1 MLFNPGVAPLLCAAE
16 MENRRCL
23 LDYQRHVYEQ
33 QQQQQ
38 QRLLDHLL
46 QLDLQKRFA
55 VYSALVQQ
63 RDAAAAKAPSV
74 PLVDVSAYHY
84 QLSPAVALA
93 NDRGKAGSDG
103 ALKRPLNVVVDNRQ
117 TYHSAGAVVHVPA
130 LGGATSCSRPAAG
143 GSKPCIARSP
153 AHETAVLQ
161 RRRIDDVA
169 RSPPPVDVPW
179 WSVTQ
184 SSSSPPF
191 CPAAGFLRQRV
202 DESADG
208 RRARAA
214 VMLGFPATLKA
225 AGAGGLVL
233 GARRCKR
240 CRCPN
245 CVNPSAASLSAAGRR
260 QHVCHVPGCAKVY
273 GKTSHLK
280 AHLRW
285 HAGERPFACSWL
297 FCGKSFTRSDE
308 LQRHLKTHTGEKRF
322 PCARCGKRFMRSDHL
337 SKHLKTHEACAAAAA
352 AAAAA
357 SRHDGGEAMRRR
369 HGGGRVY
376 RTTTRA
382 AASLLTVQHRRDV
395 GSDCGGGTAS
405 DTDDADDIDVET
417 L

>member
-1 MLFNPGVAPLLCAAE
+1 MLLNPGVAPLLCVE

-23 LDYQRHVYEQ
+23 LEYQRHIYEQ

-38 QRLLDHLL
+38 LLDHLL

-55 VYSALVQQ
+55 VYSSLVQQ
-63 RDAAAAKAPSV
+63 RDAAVACAKPPTVAAISPLLDDLRRVQQPYAYQYHQPSPV
-74 PLVDVSAYHY
+74 GTRTADGGATGKDGVS
-84 QLSPAVALA
+84 PGAV
-93 NDRGKAGSDG
+93 
-103 ALKRPLNVVVDNRQ
+103 KRPLNVVDNRPA
-117 TYHSAGAVVHVPA
+117 YHELCRGAARPSAGV
-130 LGGATSCSRPAAG
+130 TSCSRPVDTG
-143 GSKPCIARSP
+143 VCEPCVAQSP
-153 AHETAVLQ
+153 RHETVK
-161 RRRIDDVA
+161 RRRVHDLTSA
-169 RSPPPVDVPW
+169 VDVPW
-179 WSVTQ
+179 WSVAQ
-184 SSSSPPF
+184 SSSSSSSPF
-191 CPAAGFLRQRV
+191 FPGFLRQRV
-202 DESADG
+202 DESDG
-208 RRARAA
+208 PRAGT
-214 VMLGFPATLKA
+214 VLLSFPATLKA
-225 AGAGGLVL
+225 GGAGMVL

-245 CVNPSAASLSAAGRR
+245 CVNPSAASLSPAGRR
-260 QHVCHVPGCAKVY
+260 QHICHVPGCGKVY

-357 SRHDGGEAMRRR
+357 SKHAVSGEAMRRR
-369 HGGGRVY
+369 HSRVKY
-376 RTTTRA
+376 TRS
-382 AASLLTVQHRRDV
+382 ASLLTVKRRETAP
-395 GSDCGGGTAS
+395 SDSSGTS
-405 DTDDADDIDVET
+405 DTDDTDDIDVET